1 MRKVIVSYLL
11 CRYLIFFFFTRQKMS
26 SDNVVDFKTEFKGL
40 EKLKTIEI
48 QLAVERAH
56 RGRSCFGL
64 AALPISGGSEIPLR
78 R

>member
-56 RGRSCFGL
+56 RVAGHVSGSPLCRSLGV
-64 AALPISGGSEIPLR
+64 PKSP
-78 R
+78 